1 MTESAVR
8 PRLVVMVPTYNEAG
22 NIEALVK
29 ELLALAVP
37 ADVHVLVADD
47 NSPDG
52 TGRIAQALAAVNPRI
67 HALIRTKRRGRG
79 AAGIDGF
86 KAALALG
93 ADYVVEMDGD
103 FSHQPRFIP
112 ALFAAAATSA
122 ASATTESTGLSVG
135 GADNLVD
142 SAVKDGLVVAD
153 VPNAADVA
161 IGSRFVPGGS
171 DSDRSIVRRAI
182 TWCLRRFI
190 RRKFRTSVRD
200 VSSGF
205 RLFRRGILERIDL
218 DDLISVGPSIVLEI
232 LYKIE
237 LLRASIVEVPIEF
250 VDRRAGTTKLS
261 ALTLFETLLM
271 AIKFPKLY
279 GPVPPKGAAAW
290 S

>member
-1 MTESAVR
+1 MTDPAPR

-22 NIEALVK
+22 NIEALIK
-29 ELLALAVP
+29 EILALDVP
-37 ADVHVLVADD
+37 AVVHVLVADD

-52 TGRIAQALAAVNPRI
+52 TGRLVQALAAAEPRV

-103 FSHQPRFIP
+103 FSHPPRFIP
-112 ALFAAAATSA
+112 ALLAAAAA
-122 ASATTESTGLSVG
+122 
-135 GADNLVD
+135 GADT
-142 SAVKDGLVVAD
+142 
-153 VPNAADVA
+153 A

-171 DSDRSIVRRAI
+171 DSDRSIVRRGI
-182 TWCLRRFI
+182 TWGVRRFI
-190 RRKFRTSVRD
+190 RRKFLTSVRD

-232 LYKIE
+232 LYKLE
-237 LLRASIVEVPIEF
+237 LLRATIVEVPIEF

-271 AIKFPKLY
+271 AVKFPKFY
-279 GPVPPKGAAAW
+279 GPVPPKGGAA
-290 S
+290 

>member
-1 MTESAVR
+1 MTEPAVR
-8 PRLVVMVPTYNEAG
+8 PRLVAMVPTYNEAG

-52 TGRIAQALAAVNPRI
+52 TGRLVQALAAADPRV

-93 ADYVVEMDGD
+93 AEYVVEMDGD

-112 ALFAAAATSA
+112 ALFAAA
-122 ASATTESTGLSVG
+122 VG
-135 GADNLVD
+135 GAD
-142 SAVKDGLVVAD
+142 A
-153 VPNAADVA
+153 A

-171 DSDRSIVRRAI
+171 DSDRSVVRRAI
-182 TWCLRRFI
+182 TWCVRRFI

-232 LYKIE
+232 LYKLE
-237 LLRASIVEVPIEF
+237 LLRANVVEVPIEF
-250 VDRRAGTTKLS
+250 VDRRAGTTKLG

-271 AIKFPKLY
+271 AVKFPKFY
-279 GPVPPKGAAAW
+279 GPVPPRARGR
-290 S
+290 

>member
-1 MTESAVR
+1 MTEPAVR
-8 PRLVVMVPTYNEAG
+8 PRLVAMVPTYNEAG

-52 TGRIAQALAAVNPRI
+52 TGRLVQALAAADPRV

-93 ADYVVEMDGD
+93 AEYVVEMDGD

-112 ALFAAAATSA
+112 ALFAAA
-122 ASATTESTGLSVG
+122 VG
-135 GADNLVD
+135 GAD
-142 SAVKDGLVVAD
+142 A
-153 VPNAADVA
+153 A

-171 DSDRSIVRRAI
+171 DSDRSVVRRAI
-182 TWCLRRFI
+182 TWCVRRFI

-232 LYKIE
+232 LYKLE
-237 LLRASIVEVPIEF
+237 LLRANVVEVPIEF
-250 VDRRAGTTKLS
+250 VDRRAGTTKLG

-271 AIKFPKLY
+271 AVKFPKFY
-279 GPVPPKGAAAW
+279 GPVPPKGGPA
-290 S
+290 